1 LIDIGLISVV
11 VSAVSLSVAAS
22 YYVMNIKNAQKN
34 MRTTLETRQAQLF
47 MQIYSSFHEEEFFEK
62 FTNILS
68 WKWKDYDDFMGKYGY
83 RADPKAW
90 RTFGSVGAFFEGI
103 GVLVHRG
110 LIDVDLV
117 GELLSRHI
125 VFFWDKIK
133 PISLEMRRRLEVPVD
148 VWLEYLYNEVKPV
161 MSKQRLD

>member
-103 GVLVHRG
+103 GVLVTWWASSCPG
-110 LIDVDLV
+110 T
-117 GELLSRHI
+117 
-125 VFFWDKIK
+125 
-133 PISLEMRRRLEVPVD
+133 
-148 VWLEYLYNEVKPV
+148 
-161 MSKQRLD
+161 

>member
-1 LIDIGLISVV
+1 MIDIGLISVV

-22 YYVMNIKNAQKN
+22 YYVMNIRNAQKN

-133 PISLEMRRRLEVPVD
+133 PISLEMRSRLEAPVD